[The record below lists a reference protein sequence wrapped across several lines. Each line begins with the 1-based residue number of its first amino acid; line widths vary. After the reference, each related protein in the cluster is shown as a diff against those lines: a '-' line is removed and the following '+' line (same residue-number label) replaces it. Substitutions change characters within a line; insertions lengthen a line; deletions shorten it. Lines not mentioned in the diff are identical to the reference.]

1 MGSSAGHAGEDRS
14 SVCMGLGGVER
25 LGAGVSLITR
35 AQASQG
41 RATDRGEQ
49 AASILG
55 FRLDL
60 QNNYRA
66 PGHLFLQTPTKYPTI
81 ILPLQAPGKMI
92 PHRCY
97 RNFNLPP
104 PFSP

>member
-41 RATDRGEQ
+41 RATEQ
-49 AASILG
+49 RRTSGLNPGLPSGSAEQ
-55 FRLDL
+55 L
-60 QNNYRA
+60 QG
-66 PGHLFLQTPTKYPTI
+66 PW
-81 ILPLQAPGKMI
+81 
-92 PHRCY
+92 
-97 RNFNLPP
+97 PP
-104 PFSP
+104 VPPNSH